1 MLKQELQLKQAL
13 SPRQIIEAT
22 LLQLNNSNLEKIIL
36 EELEKNPIL
45 EPAEIVEEV
54 LNSTDSEDVNNE
66 DWEDDY
72 EPANIYEPKKDKKT
86 IPIPDQT
93 NFLEKL
99 IDQLNEIDLAGWER
113 SIAEEIIYN
122 LDEHGYLSVDL
133 FLIADRFGK
142 DESEIEHILSVV
154 QHFDPPGLGSR
165 NLQECLMIQL
175 DNDKNLIAYKII
187 RDYFD
192 DFVNKRY
199 NRICEK
205 GRISNNDLSAV
216 IDIVSKLNP
225 RPGESSHFT
234 KDDTIIPDLIVNK
247 RSNQWEIIV
256 NDNWIPSLQ
265 ISKIYHKMIDDLD
278 SQTTKAKK
286 FLKHNYTSAKWFI
299 QAVEQRRETLV
310 NVMNEIINRQ
320 SEFFKGNIEELRPM
334 KLQDIAESID
344 MDISTVSRATRG
356 KYVETP
362 YGIYELKHYFT
373 ESITLNDG
381 KEISTHQVKLALKE
395 LIKDEDKHNPLSD
408 EELKDK
414 LIKLGYPVAR
424 RTVAKYRD
432 QLQLPVARLRKE
444 L

>member
-54 LNSTDSEDVNNE
+54 QNSTDSEGVNNE

-72 EPANIYEPKKDKKT
+72 EPANIYEPKRDKKNL
-86 IPIPDQT
+86 PIPDQT

-99 IDQLNEIDLAGWER
+99 IDQLNEIDLAEWER
-113 SIAEEIIYN
+113 SVAEEIIYN

-175 DNDKNLIAYKII
+175 DNDKNSITYKII

-362 YGIYELKHYFT
+362 YGIYELKYYFT

>member
-1 MLKQELQLKQAL
+1 MLKQELQLKQVL
-13 SPRQIIEAT
+13 SPQQVIEAT

-45 EPAEIVEEV
+45 EPAETVEEV
-54 LNSTDSEDVNNE
+54 QNSTDSEDVNNE
-66 DWEDDY
+66 DWDDDY
-72 EPANIYEPKKDKKT
+72 EPANIYEPKRDKKNL
-86 IPIPDQT
+86 PIPDQT

-99 IDQLNEIDLAGWER
+99 IGQLNDIDLADWER

-154 QHFDPPGLGSR
+154 QHLDPPGLGSR

-175 DNDKNLIAYKII
+175 DDDKGSITYKII

-199 NRICEK
+199 NRICKK
-205 GRISNNDLSAV
+205 GRISNTDLSAV
-216 IDIVSKLNP
+216 IDVISKLNP
-225 RPGESSHFT
+225 KPGEGSQIT
-234 KDDTIIPDLIVNK
+234 KDETIIPDLIVDK
-247 RSNQWEIIV
+247 RSNQWDIIV

-265 ISKIYHKMIDDLD
+265 ISKIYHKMVDDPD
-278 SQTTKAKK
+278 SQTPKTQK
-286 FLKHNYTSAKWFI
+286 FLKYNFNSAKWFI
-299 QAVEQRRETLV
+299 QAIEQRRDTLV

-344 MDISTVSRATRG
+344 MDISTISRATRG

-381 KEISTHQVKLALKE
+381 KEISTYQVKLALRQ
-395 LIKDEDKHNPLSD
+395 LIKDEDKHNPFSD
-408 EELKDK
+408 EELKDN
-414 LIKLGYPVAR
+414 LIKRGYPVAR
-424 RTVAKYRD
+424 RTVAKYRE
-432 QLQLPVARLRKE
+432 QLKLPVARLRKE

>member
-54 LNSTDSEDVNNE
+54 QNSTDSEDVNNE

-72 EPANIYEPKKDKKT
+72 EPANIYEPKREKKNL
-86 IPIPDQT
+86 PIPDQT

-99 IDQLNEIDLAGWER
+99 IDQLNEIDLAEWER
-113 SIAEEIIYN
+113 SVAEEIIYN

-175 DNDKNLIAYKII
+175 DNDKNSITYKII

-216 IDIVSKLNP
+216 IDVISKLNP
-225 RPGESSHFT
+225 KPGEGSQIT
-234 KDDTIIPDLIVNK
+234 KDETIIPDLIVNK

-256 NDNWIPSLQ
+256 NDIWIPSLR
-265 ISKIYHKMIDDLD
+265 ISKIYHKMTDDLD
-278 SQTTKAKK
+278 SQTTKTKK
-286 FLKHNYTSAKWFI
+286 FLKHNYNSAKWFI

-310 NVMNEIINRQ
+310 SVMNEIINRQ

-362 YGIYELKHYFT
+362 YGIYELKYYFT

-395 LIKDEDKHNPLSD
+395 LIKNEDKHNPLSD

-414 LIKLGYPVAR
+414 LKKLGYPVAR

>member
-13 SPRQIIEAT
+13 SPQQIIKAT

-45 EPAEIVEEV
+45 EPAETVEEV
-54 LNSTDSEDVNNE
+54 QNSTDSEDVNNE
-66 DWEDDY
+66 DWDDDY
-72 EPANIYEPKKDKKT
+72 EPANIYEPKRDKKNL
-86 IPIPDQT
+86 PIPDQT

-99 IDQLNEIDLAGWER
+99 IGQLNDIDLEDWER
-113 SIAEEIIYN
+113 SIAEEIVYN

-142 DESEIEHILSVV
+142 VESEIEHILSVV
-154 QHFDPPGLGSR
+154 QHLDPPGLGSR

-175 DNDKNLIAYKII
+175 DDDKDSITYKII

-205 GRISNNDLSAV
+205 GRISITDLSAV
-216 IDIVSKLNP
+216 IDVVSKLNP
-225 RPGESSHFT
+225 KPGEGSQIN
-234 KDDTIIPDLIVNK
+234 KDETIIPDLIVDK
-247 RSNQWEIIV
+247 RSNQWDIIV

-265 ISKIYHKMIDDLD
+265 ISKIYHKMVDDPD
-278 SQTTKAKK
+278 SQTPKTQK
-286 FLKHNYTSAKWFI
+286 FLKYNFNSAKWFI
-299 QAVEQRRETLV
+299 QAIEQRRDTLV

-344 MDISTVSRATRG
+344 MDISTISRATRG

-381 KEISTHQVKLALKE
+381 KEISTYQVKLALRQ
-395 LIKDEDKHNPLSD
+395 LIKDEDKHNPFSD
-408 EELKDK
+408 EELKDN
-414 LIKLGYPVAR
+414 LIKRGYPVAR
-424 RTVAKYRD
+424 RTVAKYRE
-432 QLQLPVARLRKE
+432 QLKLPVARLRKE

>member
-54 LNSTDSEDVNNE
+54 QNSTDSEDVNNE

-72 EPANIYEPKKDKKT
+72 EPANIYEPKKDKKN

-142 DESEIEHILSVV
+142 DASEIEHILSVV

-175 DNDKNLIAYKII
+175 DNDKSSITYKII

-216 IDIVSKLNP
+216 IDVVSKLNP
-225 RPGESSHFT
+225 RPGEGSQIT

-256 NDNWIPSLQ
+256 NDNWIPSLR
-265 ISKIYHKMIDDLD
+265 ISKIYHKMTDDLD
-278 SQTTKAKK
+278 SQTTKTKK
-286 FLKHNYTSAKWFI
+286 FLKHNYNSAKWFI

-310 NVMNEIINRQ
+310 SVMNEIINRQ

-362 YGIYELKHYFT
+362 YGIYELKYYFT

-395 LIKDEDKHNPLSD
+395 LIKNEDKHNPLSD

-414 LIKLGYPVAR
+414 LKKLGYPVAR

>member
-54 LNSTDSEDVNNE
+54 QNSTDSEGVNNE

-72 EPANIYEPKKDKKT
+72 EPANIYEPKRDKKNL
-86 IPIPDQT
+86 PIPDQT

-99 IDQLNEIDLAGWER
+99 IDQLNEIDLAEWER
-113 SIAEEIIYN
+113 SVAEEIIYN

-175 DNDKNLIAYKII
+175 DNDKNSITYKII

-256 NDNWIPSLQ
+256 NDNWIPSLK

>member
-1 MLKQELQLKQAL
+1 MLKQELQLKQVL
-13 SPRQIIEAT
+13 SPQQVIEAT

-45 EPAEIVEEV
+45 EPAETVEEV
-54 LNSTDSEDVNNE
+54 ENSTDSEDVNNE
-66 DWEDDY
+66 DWDDDY
-72 EPANIYEPKKDKKT
+72 EPANIYEPKRDKKNL
-86 IPIPDQT
+86 PIPDQT

-99 IDQLNEIDLAGWER
+99 IGQLNDIDLEDWER

-154 QHFDPPGLGSR
+154 QHLDPPGLGSR

-175 DNDKNLIAYKII
+175 DDDKDSITYKII

-199 NRICEK
+199 NRICKK
-205 GRISNNDLSAV
+205 GRISNTDLSAV
-216 IDIVSKLNP
+216 IDVISKLNP
-225 RPGESSHFT
+225 KPGEGSQIT
-234 KDDTIIPDLIVNK
+234 KDETIIPDLIVDK
-247 RSNQWEIIV
+247 RSNQWDIIV

-265 ISKIYHKMIDDLD
+265 ISKIYHKMVDDPD
-278 SQTTKAKK
+278 SQTPKTQK
-286 FLKHNYTSAKWFI
+286 FLKYNFNSAKWFI
-299 QAVEQRRETLV
+299 QAIEQRRDTLV

-344 MDISTVSRATRG
+344 MDISTISRATRG

-381 KEISTHQVKLALKE
+381 KEISTYQVKLALRQ
-395 LIKDEDKHNPLSD
+395 LIKDEDKHNPFSD
-408 EELKDK
+408 EELKDN
-414 LIKLGYPVAR
+414 LIKRGYPVAR
-424 RTVAKYRD
+424 RTVAKYRK
-432 QLQLPVARLRKE
+432 QLKLPVARLRKE

>member
-54 LNSTDSEDVNNE
+54 QNATDSEGVNNE

-72 EPANIYEPKKDKKT
+72 EPVNIYEPKRDKKNF
-86 IPIPDQT
+86 PIQDQT

-99 IDQLNEIDLAGWER
+99 IDQLNDIDLADWER

-175 DNDKNLIAYKII
+175 DNDKSTITYKII

-216 IDIVSKLNP
+216 IDVVSKLNP
-225 RPGESSHFT
+225 RPGEGSQIT

-373 ESITLNDG
+373 DSITLNDG

-414 LIKLGYPVAR
+414 LKKLGYPVAR

>member
-54 LNSTDSEDVNNE
+54 QNATDSEGVNNE

-72 EPANIYEPKKDKKT
+72 EPANIYEPKRDKKNL
-86 IPIPDQT
+86 PIPDQT

-99 IDQLNEIDLAGWER
+99 IDQLNEIDLAEWER
-113 SIAEEIIYN
+113 SVAEEIIYN

-175 DNDKNLIAYKII
+175 DNDKNSITYKII

>member
-45 EPAEIVEEV
+45 EPAEIVEEGH
-54 LNSTDSEDVNNE
+54 NSTDSEGVNNE

-72 EPANIYEPKKDKKT
+72 EPANIYEPKRDKKNL
-86 IPIPDQT
+86 PIPDQT

-99 IDQLNEIDLAGWER
+99 IDQLNEIDLAEWER
-113 SIAEEIIYN
+113 SVAEEIIYN

-175 DNDKNLIAYKII
+175 DNDKNSITYKII

-205 GRISNNDLSAV
+205 GRISKNDLSAV

-424 RTVAKYRD
+424 RTVAKYRG

>member
-1 MLKQELQLKQAL
+1 MLKQELQQKQAL
-13 SPRQIIEAT
+13 SPQQVIEAT
-22 LLQLNNSNLEKIIL
+22 LLQLNNSSLEKIIL

-45 EPAEIVEEV
+45 EPAETVEEV
-54 LNSTDSEDVNNE
+54 QNSTDSEDVNNE
-66 DWEDDY
+66 DWDDDY
-72 EPANIYEPKKDKKT
+72 EPANIYEPKKDKKNF
-86 IPIPDQT
+86 PIPDQT

-99 IDQLNEIDLAGWER
+99 INQLDDIDLADWER

-142 DESEIEHILSVV
+142 DESEIKHILSVV
-154 QHFDPPGLGSR
+154 QHLDPPGLGSR

-175 DNDKNLIAYKII
+175 DDDKGSITYKII
-187 RDYFD
+187 RDYFN

-205 GRISNNDLSAV
+205 VRISNTDLSAV
-216 IDIVSKLNP
+216 IDVISKLNP
-225 RPGESSHFT
+225 KPGQGSQLT
-234 KDDTIIPDLIVNK
+234 KDETIIPDLIVNK
-247 RSNQWEIIV
+247 RSNQWDIFV

-265 ISKIYHKMIDDLD
+265 ISKIYHKMIDNPD
-278 SQTTKAKK
+278 SQTKKTQK
-286 FLKHNYTSAKWFI
+286 FLKHNYNSAKWFI
-299 QAVEQRRETLV
+299 QAIEQRRDTLV

-344 MDISTVSRATRG
+344 MDISTISRATRG

-373 ESITLNDG
+373 DSITLNDG
-381 KEISTHQVKLALKE
+381 KEISTYRVKLALRQ
-395 LIKDEDKHNPLSD
+395 LIKDEDKHNPFSD

-414 LIKLGYPVAR
+414 LIKRGYPVAR

-432 QLQLPVARLRKE
+432 QLKLPVARLRKE
-444 L
+444 F

>member
-45 EPAEIVEEV
+45 EPAEIVEE
-54 LNSTDSEDVNNE
+54 LQNSTDSEGVNNE

-72 EPANIYEPKKDKKT
+72 EPANIYEPKRDKKNL
-86 IPIPDQT
+86 PIPDQT

-99 IDQLNEIDLAGWER
+99 IDQLNEIDLAEWER
-113 SIAEEIIYN
+113 SVAEEIIYN

-175 DNDKNLIAYKII
+175 DNDKNSITYKII

-247 RSNQWEIIV
+247 RSSQWEIIV

>member
-54 LNSTDSEDVNNE
+54 QNSTDSEDVNNE

-72 EPANIYEPKKDKKT
+72 EPANIYEPKKDKKN

-142 DESEIEHILSVV
+142 DASEIEHILSVV

-175 DNDKNLIAYKII
+175 DNDKSSIPYKII

-216 IDIVSKLNP
+216 IDVVSKLNP
-225 RPGESSHFT
+225 RPGEGSQIT

-256 NDNWIPSLQ
+256 NDNWIPSLR
-265 ISKIYHKMIDDLD
+265 ISKIYHKMTDDLD
-278 SQTTKAKK
+278 SQTTKTKK
-286 FLKHNYTSAKWFI
+286 FLKHNYNSAKWFI

-310 NVMNEIINRQ
+310 SVMNEIINRQ

-362 YGIYELKHYFT
+362 YGIYELKYYFT

-395 LIKDEDKHNPLSD
+395 LIKNEDKHNPISD

-414 LIKLGYPVAR
+414 LKKLGYPVAR

>member
-54 LNSTDSEDVNNE
+54 QNSTDSEGVNNE

-72 EPANIYEPKKDKKT
+72 EPANIYEPKRDKKNL
-86 IPIPDQT
+86 PIPDQT

-99 IDQLNEIDLAGWER
+99 IDQLNEIDLAEWER
-113 SIAEEIIYN
+113 SVAEEIIYN

-175 DNDKNLIAYKII
+175 DNDKNSITYKII

-247 RSNQWEIIV
+247 RSSQWEIIV

-320 SEFFKGNIEELRPM
+320 SEFFKGNIVELRPM

>member
-54 LNSTDSEDVNNE
+54 QNSTDSEDVNNE
-66 DWEDDY
+66 AWDDDY
-72 EPANIYEPKKDKKT
+72 EPANIYEPKRDKKNL
-86 IPIPDQT
+86 PIPDQT

-99 IDQLNEIDLAGWER
+99 IDQLNEIDLAEWER
-113 SIAEEIIYN
+113 SVAEEIIYN

-175 DNDKNLIAYKII
+175 DNDKNSITYKII

-424 RTVAKYRD
+424 RTVAKYRG

>member
-1 MLKQELQLKQAL
+1 MLKQELQQKQTL
-13 SPRQIIEAT
+13 SPQQVIEAT

-45 EPAEIVEEV
+45 EPAETVEEV
-54 LNSTDSEDVNNE
+54 QDSTDSEDVNNE
-66 DWEDDY
+66 DWDDDY
-72 EPANIYEPKKDKKT
+72 EPANIYEPKRDKKYF
-86 IPIPDQT
+86 PIKDQT

-99 IDQLNEIDLAGWER
+99 IDQLNDIDLADWER

-142 DESEIEHILSVV
+142 DESEIKHILSVV
-154 QHFDPPGLGSR
+154 QHLDPPGLGSR

-175 DNDKNLIAYKII
+175 DDDKSSITYKII
-187 RDYFD
+187 RDYFN

-205 GRISNNDLSAV
+205 VRISNTDLSAV
-216 IDIVSKLNP
+216 IDVISKLNP
-225 RPGESSHFT
+225 KPGQGSQLT
-234 KDDTIIPDLIVNK
+234 KDETIIPDLIVNK
-247 RSNQWEIIV
+247 RSNQWDIIV

-265 ISKIYHKMIDDLD
+265 ISKIYHKMIDNPD
-278 SQTTKAKK
+278 SQTPKTKK
-286 FLKHNYTSAKWFI
+286 FLKYNFNSAKWFI
-299 QAVEQRRETLV
+299 QAIEQRRDTLV

-344 MDISTVSRATRG
+344 MDISTISRATSG

-362 YGIYELKHYFT
+362 YGIYELKHYFNN
-373 ESITLNDG
+373 SITLNDG
-381 KEISTHQVKLALKE
+381 KEISTYRVKLALRQ
-395 LIKDEDKHNPLSD
+395 LIKDEDKHNPFSD

-414 LIKLGYPVAR
+414 LIKRGYPVAR
-424 RTVAKYRD
+424 RTVAKYRE
-432 QLQLPVARLRKE
+432 QLKLPVARLRKE

>member
-1 MLKQELQLKQAL
+1 M
-13 SPRQIIEAT
+13 R
-22 LLQLNNSNLEKIIL
+22 LLQ
-36 EELEKNPIL
+36 
-45 EPAEIVEEV
+45 
-54 LNSTDSEDVNNE
+54 DSIAGNDRKR
-66 DWEDDY
+66 D
-72 EPANIYEPKKDKKT
+72 KKDL
-86 IPIPDQT
+86 PIPDQT

-99 IDQLNEIDLAGWER
+99 IDQLNDIDLDETER

-122 LDEHGYLSVDL
+122 LDERGYLSVDL

-142 DESEIEHILSVV
+142 DESEIEHILYVI

-165 NLQECLMIQL
+165 NLQECLLIQL
-175 DNDKNLIAYKII
+175 DNDKSSIPYKII

-199 NRICEK
+199 SRICER
-205 GRISNNDLSAV
+205 GQISKKDLSTA

-225 RPGESSHFT
+225 RPGESSQFT
-234 KDDTIIPDLIVNK
+234 KNDTIIPDLIVNK

-256 NDNWIPSLQ
+256 NDNWIPTLQ
-265 ISKIYHKMIDDLD
+265 ISNIYHKMIDNLD
-278 SQTTKAKK
+278 SQTTKTKK
-286 FLKHNYTSAKWFI
+286 FLKHNYNSAKWFI
-299 QAVEQRRETLV
+299 QSVEQRRATLV
-310 NVMNEIINRQ
+310 NVMNEIIKRQ
-320 SEFFKGNIEELRPM
+320 SEFFKGNVEELQPM

-362 YGIYELKHYFT
+362 YGIYELKHFFT
-373 ESITLNDG
+373 DSITLNDG
-381 KEISTHQVKLALKE
+381 KEISTYKVKLALRQF
-395 LIKDEDKHNPLSD
+395 IKNEDKHNPLSD

-414 LIKLGYPVAR
+414 LIKRGYPVAR
-424 RTVAKYRD
+424 RTVAKYRK

>member
-54 LNSTDSEDVNNE
+54 QNSTDSEDVNNE

-72 EPANIYEPKKDKKT
+72 EPANIYEPKKDKKN

-99 IDQLNEIDLAGWER
+99 IGQLNEIDLAGWER

-142 DESEIEHILSVV
+142 DASEIEHILSVV

-175 DNDKNLIAYKII
+175 DNDKSSITYKII

-216 IDIVSKLNP
+216 IDVVSKLNP
-225 RPGESSHFT
+225 RPGEGSQIT

-256 NDNWIPSLQ
+256 NDNWIPSLR
-265 ISKIYHKMIDDLD
+265 ISKIYHKMTDDLD
-278 SQTTKAKK
+278 SQTTKTKK
-286 FLKHNYTSAKWFI
+286 FLKHNYNSAKWFI

-310 NVMNEIINRQ
+310 SVMNEIINRQ

-362 YGIYELKHYFT
+362 YGIYELKYYFT

-395 LIKDEDKHNPLSD
+395 LIKNEDKHNPISD

-414 LIKLGYPVAR
+414 LKKLGYPVAR

>member
-54 LNSTDSEDVNNE
+54 QNSTDSEDVNNE

-72 EPANIYEPKKDKKT
+72 EPANIYEPKRDKKNL
-86 IPIPDQT
+86 PIPDQT

-99 IDQLNEIDLAGWER
+99 IDQLNEIDLAEWER
-113 SIAEEIIYN
+113 SVAEEIIYN

-175 DNDKNLIAYKII
+175 DNDKNSITYKII

-247 RSNQWEIIV
+247 RSSQWEIIV

-381 KEISTHQVKLALKE
+381 KEISTYQVKLALKE

>member
-54 LNSTDSEDVNNE
+54 QNSTDSEGVNNE

-72 EPANIYEPKKDKKT
+72 EPANIYEPKRDKKNL
-86 IPIPDQT
+86 PIPDQT

-99 IDQLNEIDLAGWER
+99 IDQLNEIDLAEWER
-113 SIAEEIIYN
+113 SVAEEIIYN

-175 DNDKNLIAYKII
+175 DNDKNSITYKII

-247 RSNQWEIIV
+247 RSSQWEIIV

>member
-54 LNSTDSEDVNNE
+54 QNSTDSEGVNNE

-72 EPANIYEPKKDKKT
+72 EPANIYEPKRDKKNL
-86 IPIPDQT
+86 PIPDQT

-99 IDQLNEIDLAGWER
+99 IDQLNEIDLAEWER
-113 SIAEEIIYN
+113 SVAEEIIYN

-175 DNDKNLIAYKII
+175 DNDKNSITYKII

-247 RSNQWEIIV
+247 RSSQWEIIV

-424 RTVAKYRD
+424 RTVAKYRG

>member
-1 MLKQELQLKQAL
+1 MLKQELQQKQAL
-13 SPRQIIEAT
+13 SPQQVIEAT

-45 EPAEIVEEV
+45 EPAENMEEV
-54 LNSTDSEDVNNE
+54 ENSTDSEDVNNE
-66 DWEDDY
+66 DWDDDY
-72 EPANIYEPKKDKKT
+72 EPANIYEPKRDKKNY
-86 IPIPDQT
+86 PIKDQT

-99 IDQLNEIDLAGWER
+99 IDQLNDIDLADWER

-175 DNDKNLIAYKII
+175 DDDKGSITYKII
-187 RDYFD
+187 RDYFN

-205 GRISNNDLSAV
+205 VRISNTDLSAV
-216 IDIVSKLNP
+216 IDVISKLNP
-225 RPGESSHFT
+225 KPGQGSQLT
-234 KDDTIIPDLIVNK
+234 KDETIIPDLIVNK
-247 RSNQWEIIV
+247 RSNQWDIFV

-265 ISKIYHKMIDDLD
+265 ISKIYHKMIDNPD
-278 SQTTKAKK
+278 SQTKKTQK
-286 FLKHNYTSAKWFI
+286 FLKHNYNSAKWFI
-299 QAVEQRRETLV
+299 QAIEQRRDTLV

-344 MDISTVSRATRG
+344 MDISTISRATSG

-362 YGIYELKHYFT
+362 YGIYELKHYFNN
-373 ESITLNDG
+373 SITLNDG
-381 KEISTHQVKLALKE
+381 KEISTYQVKLALRQ
-395 LIKDEDKHNPLSD
+395 LIKDEDKHNPFSD

-414 LIKLGYPVAR
+414 LIKRGYPVAR

-432 QLQLPVARLRKE
+432 QLKLPVARLRKE
-444 L
+444 F

>member
-54 LNSTDSEDVNNE
+54 QNSTDSEGVNNE

-72 EPANIYEPKKDKKT
+72 EPANIYEPKRDKKNL
-86 IPIPDQT
+86 PIPDQT

-99 IDQLNEIDLAGWER
+99 IDQLNEIDLAEWER
-113 SIAEEIIYN
+113 SVAEEIIYN

-175 DNDKNLIAYKII
+175 DNDKNSITYKII

-344 MDISTVSRATRG
+344 IDISTVSRATRG

>member
-54 LNSTDSEDVNNE
+54 QNSTDSEGVNNE

-72 EPANIYEPKKDKKT
+72 EPANIYEPKRDKKNL
-86 IPIPDQT
+86 PIPDQT

-99 IDQLNEIDLAGWER
+99 IDQLNEIDLAEWER
-113 SIAEEIIYN
+113 SVAEEIIYN

-142 DESEIEHILSVV
+142 DESEIEYILSVV

-175 DNDKNLIAYKII
+175 DNDKNSITYKII

-234 KDDTIIPDLIVNK
+234 KDETIIPDLIVNK

>member
-54 LNSTDSEDVNNE
+54 QNSTDSEGVNNE

-72 EPANIYEPKKDKKT
+72 EPANIYEPKRDKKNL
-86 IPIPDQT
+86 PIPDQT

-99 IDQLNEIDLAGWER
+99 IDQLNEIDLAEWER
-113 SIAEEIIYN
+113 SVAEDIIYN

-165 NLQECLMIQL
+165 NIQECLMIQL
-175 DNDKNLIAYKII
+175 DNDKDSITYKII

-265 ISKIYHKMIDDLD
+265 ISKIYHKMTDDLD
-278 SQTTKAKK
+278 SQTTKTKK
-286 FLKHNYTSAKWFI
+286 FLKHNYNSAKWFI

>member
-13 SPRQIIEAT
+13 SPQQIIEAT

-54 LNSTDSEDVNNE
+54 QNSTDSEGVNNE

-72 EPANIYEPKKDKKT
+72 EPANIYEPKRDKKNL
-86 IPIPDQT
+86 PIPDQT

-99 IDQLNEIDLAGWER
+99 IDQLNEIDLAEWER
-113 SIAEEIIYN
+113 SVAEEIIYN

-175 DNDKNLIAYKII
+175 DNDKNSITYKII

-334 KLQDIAESID
+334 KLQDIAESIN
-344 MDISTVSRATRG
+344 MDISTISRATRG

>member
-54 LNSTDSEDVNNE
+54 QNSTDSEGVNNE

-72 EPANIYEPKKDKKT
+72 EPANIYEPKRDKKNL
-86 IPIPDQT
+86 PIPDQT

-99 IDQLNEIDLAGWER
+99 IDQLNEIDLAEWER
-113 SIAEEIIYN
+113 SVAEEIIYN

-175 DNDKNLIAYKII
+175 DNDKSSITYKII

-395 LIKDEDKHNPLSD
+395 LIKDEDKHNPFSD

>member
-54 LNSTDSEDVNNE
+54 QNSTDSEDVNDE

-72 EPANIYEPKKDKKT
+72 EPANIYEPKREKKNL
-86 IPIPDQT
+86 PIPDQT

-142 DESEIEHILSVV
+142 EESEIEHILSIV

-175 DNDKNLIAYKII
+175 DNDKSSITYKIM

-205 GRISNNDLSAV
+205 GRISNNDLAAV
-216 IDIVSKLNP
+216 IDIVSNLNP
-225 RPGESSHFT
+225 RPGDGSQFT

-256 NDNWIPSLQ
+256 NDNWIPFLQ
-265 ISKIYHKMIDDLD
+265 ISKIYHKIIDDLD
-278 SQTTKAKK
+278 SQTKKTKK
-286 FLKHNYTSAKWFI
+286 FLKHNYNSAKTPKIF
-299 QAVEQRRETLV
+299 Q
-310 NVMNEIINRQ
+310 MNQ
-320 SEFFKGNIEELRPM
+320 KSQK
-334 KLQDIAESID
+334 
-344 MDISTVSRATRG
+344 ISR
-356 KYVETP
+356 
-362 YGIYELKHYFT
+362 I
-373 ESITLNDG
+373 
-381 KEISTHQVKLALKE
+381 
-395 LIKDEDKHNPLSD
+395 
-408 EELKDK
+408 
-414 LIKLGYPVAR
+414 
-424 RTVAKYRD
+424 
-432 QLQLPVARLRKE
+432 
-444 L
+444 

>member
-13 SPRQIIEAT
+13 SPQQVIEAT

-45 EPAEIVEEV
+45 EPAETVEEV
-54 LNSTDSEDVNNE
+54 ENSTDSEDVNNE
-66 DWEDDY
+66 DWDDDY
-72 EPANIYEPKKDKKT
+72 EPANIYEPKRDKKNL
-86 IPIPDQT
+86 PIPDQT

-99 IDQLNEIDLAGWER
+99 IGQLNDIDLADWER

-142 DESEIEHILSVV
+142 VESEIEHILSVV
-154 QHFDPPGLGSR
+154 QHLDPPGLGSR

-175 DNDKNLIAYKII
+175 DDDKGSITYKII

-199 NRICEK
+199 NRICKK
-205 GRISNNDLSAV
+205 GRISNTDLSAV
-216 IDIVSKLNP
+216 IDVVSKLNP
-225 RPGESSHFT
+225 KPGEGSQIT
-234 KDDTIIPDLIVNK
+234 KDETIIPDLIVDK
-247 RSNQWEIIV
+247 RSNQWDIIV

-265 ISKIYHKMIDDLD
+265 ISKIYHKMVDDPD
-278 SQTTKAKK
+278 SQTPKTQK
-286 FLKHNYTSAKWFI
+286 FLKYNFNSAKWFI
-299 QAVEQRRETLV
+299 QAIEQRRDTLV

-344 MDISTVSRATRG
+344 MDISTISRATRG

-381 KEISTHQVKLALKE
+381 KEISTYQVKLALRQ
-395 LIKDEDKHNPLSD
+395 LIKDEDKHNPFSD
-408 EELKDK
+408 EELKDN
-414 LIKLGYPVAR
+414 LIKRGYPVAR
-424 RTVAKYRD
+424 RTVAKYRE
-432 QLQLPVARLRKE
+432 QLKLPVARLRKE

>member
-1 MLKQELQLKQAL
+1 MLKQELQLKQVL
-13 SPRQIIEAT
+13 SPQQVIEAT

-36 EELEKNPIL
+36 EELENNPIL
-45 EPAEIVEEV
+45 EPAETVEEV
-54 LNSTDSEDVNNE
+54 ENSTDSEDVNNE
-66 DWEDDY
+66 DWDDDY
-72 EPANIYEPKKDKKT
+72 EPANIYEPKRDKKNL
-86 IPIPDQT
+86 PIPDQT

-99 IDQLNEIDLAGWER
+99 IDQLNDIDLADWER

-142 DESEIEHILSVV
+142 DESEIEHILFVV
-154 QHFDPPGLGSR
+154 QHLDPPGLGSR

-175 DNDKNLIAYKII
+175 DDDKDSITYKII

-205 GRISNNDLSAV
+205 GRISNTDLSAV
-216 IDIVSKLNP
+216 IDVISKLNP
-225 RPGESSHFT
+225 KPGEGSQIT
-234 KDDTIIPDLIVNK
+234 KDETIIPDLIVEK
-247 RSNQWEIIV
+247 RSNQWDIIV

-265 ISKIYHKMIDDLD
+265 ISKIYHKMVDDPD
-278 SQTTKAKK
+278 SQTPKTQK
-286 FLKHNYTSAKWFI
+286 FLKYNFNSAKWFI
-299 QAVEQRRETLV
+299 QAIEQRRDTLV

-344 MDISTVSRATRG
+344 MDISTISRATRG

-381 KEISTHQVKLALKE
+381 KEISTYQVKLALRQ
-395 LIKDEDKHNPLSD
+395 LIKDEDKHNPFSD
-408 EELKDK
+408 KELKDN
-414 LIKLGYPVAR
+414 LIKRGYPVAR
-424 RTVAKYRD
+424 RTVAKYRE
-432 QLQLPVARLRKE
+432 QLKLPVARLRKE

>member
-54 LNSTDSEDVNNE
+54 QNSTDSEGVNNE

-72 EPANIYEPKKDKKT
+72 EPANIYEPKRDKKNL
-86 IPIPDQT
+86 PIPDQT

-99 IDQLNEIDLAGWER
+99 IDQLNEIDLAEWER
-113 SIAEEIIYN
+113 SVAEEIIYN

-175 DNDKNLIAYKII
+175 DNDKNSITYKII

-247 RSNQWEIIV
+247 RSSQWEIIV

-381 KEISTHQVKLALKE
+381 KEISTYQVKLALKE

>member
-13 SPRQIIEAT
+13 SPQQIIEAT

-45 EPAEIVEEV
+45 EPAETVEEV
-54 LNSTDSEDVNNE
+54 ENSTDSEDVNNE
-66 DWEDDY
+66 DWDDDY
-72 EPANIYEPKKDKKT
+72 EPANIYEPKRDKKNL
-86 IPIPDQT
+86 PIPDQT

-99 IDQLNEIDLAGWER
+99 IGQLNDIDLADWER

-142 DESEIEHILSVV
+142 VESEIEHILSVV
-154 QHFDPPGLGSR
+154 QHLDPPGLGSR

-175 DNDKNLIAYKII
+175 DDDKGSITYKII

-199 NRICEK
+199 NRICKK
-205 GRISNNDLSAV
+205 GRISNTDLSAV
-216 IDIVSKLNP
+216 IDVVSKLNP
-225 RPGESSHFT
+225 KPGEGSQIT
-234 KDDTIIPDLIVNK
+234 KDETIIPDLIVDK
-247 RSNQWEIIV
+247 RSNQWDIIV

-265 ISKIYHKMIDDLD
+265 ISKIYHKIIDNPD
-278 SQTTKAKK
+278 SQTTKTQK
-286 FLKHNYTSAKWFI
+286 FLKHNYNSAKWFI
-299 QAVEQRRETLV
+299 QAIEQRRDTLV

-320 SEFFKGNIEELRPM
+320 SEFFKGNIEELQPM

-344 MDISTVSRATRG
+344 MDISTISRATSG

-362 YGIYELKHYFT
+362 YGIYELKHYFNN
-373 ESITLNDG
+373 SITLNDG
-381 KEISTHQVKLALKE
+381 KEISTYRVKLALRQ
-395 LIKDEDKHNPLSD
+395 LIKDEDKHNPFSD

-414 LIKLGYPVAR
+414 LIKRGYPVAR

-432 QLQLPVARLRKE
+432 QLKLPVARLRKE

>member
-1 MLKQELQLKQAL
+1 MLKQELQQKQTL
-13 SPRQIIEAT
+13 SPQQVIEAT

-45 EPAEIVEEV
+45 EPAETVEEV
-54 LNSTDSEDVNNE
+54 QDSTDSEDVNNE
-66 DWEDDY
+66 DWDDDY
-72 EPANIYEPKKDKKT
+72 EPANIYEPKRDKKNL
-86 IPIPDQT
+86 PIPDQT

-99 IDQLNEIDLAGWER
+99 IGQLNDIDLADWER
-113 SIAEEIIYN
+113 SIAEEIVYN

-154 QHFDPPGLGSR
+154 QHLDPPGLGSR

-175 DNDKNLIAYKII
+175 DDDKDSITYKII
-187 RDYFD
+187 KDYFD

-205 GRISNNDLSAV
+205 GRISNTDLSAV
-216 IDIVSKLNP
+216 IDVISKLNP
-225 RPGESSHFT
+225 KPGQGSQLT
-234 KDDTIIPDLIVNK
+234 KDETIIPDLIVNK
-247 RSNQWEIIV
+247 RSNQWDIIV

-265 ISKIYHKMIDDLD
+265 ISKIYHKMIDNPD
-278 SQTTKAKK
+278 SQTKKTQK
-286 FLKHNYTSAKWFI
+286 FLKHNYNSAKWFI
-299 QAVEQRRETLV
+299 QAIEQRRDTLV

-344 MDISTVSRATRG
+344 MDISTISRATRG

-362 YGIYELKHYFT
+362 YGIYELKHYFNN
-373 ESITLNDG
+373 SITLNDG
-381 KEISTHQVKLALKE
+381 KEISTYRVKLALRQ
-395 LIKDEDKHNPLSD
+395 LIKDEDKHNPFSD

-414 LIKLGYPVAR
+414 LIKRGYPVAR
-424 RTVAKYRD
+424 RTVAKYRE
-432 QLQLPVARLRKE
+432 QLKLPVARLRKE

>member
-45 EPAEIVEEV
+45 EPAELVEEV
-54 LNSTDSEDVNNE
+54 QNSTDSEGVNNE

-72 EPANIYEPKKDKKT
+72 EPANIYEPKRDKKNL
-86 IPIPDQT
+86 PIPDQT

-99 IDQLNEIDLAGWER
+99 IDQLNEIDLAEWER
-113 SIAEEIIYN
+113 SVAEEIIYN

-175 DNDKNLIAYKII
+175 DNDKNSITYKII

>member
-13 SPRQIIEAT
+13 SPQQIIKAT

-54 LNSTDSEDVNNE
+54 QNSTDSEEVKNE

-72 EPANIYEPKKDKKT
+72 EPANIYEPKRDKKNL
-86 IPIPDQT
+86 PIPDQT

-99 IDQLNEIDLAGWER
+99 IDQLNDIDLADWER

-142 DESEIEHILSVV
+142 DESEIEHILFVV
-154 QHFDPPGLGSR
+154 QHLDPPGLGSR

-175 DNDKNLIAYKII
+175 DDDKDSITYKII

-205 GRISNNDLSAV
+205 GRISNTDLSAV
-216 IDIVSKLNP
+216 IDVISKLNP
-225 RPGESSHFT
+225 KPGEGSQIT
-234 KDDTIIPDLIVNK
+234 KDETIIPDLIVNK
-247 RSNQWEIIV
+247 RSNQWDIFV

-265 ISKIYHKMIDDLD
+265 ISKIYHKMIDNPD
-278 SQTTKAKK
+278 SQTKKTQK
-286 FLKHNYTSAKWFI
+286 FLKHNYNSAKWFI
-299 QAVEQRRETLV
+299 QAIEQRRDTLV

-344 MDISTVSRATRG
+344 MDISTISRATRG

-373 ESITLNDG
+373 DSITLNDG
-381 KEISTHQVKLALKE
+381 KEISTYRVKLALRQ
-395 LIKDEDKHNPLSD
+395 LIKDEDKHNPFSD

-414 LIKLGYPVAR
+414 LIKHGYPVAR

-432 QLQLPVARLRKE
+432 QLKLPVARLRKE

>member
-13 SPRQIIEAT
+13 SPQQIIKAT

-54 LNSTDSEDVNNE
+54 QNSTDSEDVNNE
-66 DWEDDY
+66 DWDDDY
-72 EPANIYEPKKDKKT
+72 EPANIYEPKKDKKNF
-86 IPIPDQT
+86 PIPDQI

-99 IDQLNEIDLAGWER
+99 INRLDDIDLADWER

-142 DESEIEHILSVV
+142 DESEIEHILSVI

-175 DNDKNLIAYKII
+175 DNDKSSITYKII

-205 GRISNNDLSAV
+205 GRISITDLSAV
-216 IDIVSKLNP
+216 IDVVSKLNP
-225 RPGESSHFT
+225 KPGEGSQIN
-234 KDDTIIPDLIVNK
+234 KDETIIPDLIVEK

-265 ISKIYHKMIDDLD
+265 ISKIYHKMVDDPD
-278 SQTTKAKK
+278 SQTPKTQK
-286 FLKHNYTSAKWFI
+286 FLKYNFNSAKWFI
-299 QAVEQRRETLV
+299 QAIEQRRDTLV

-344 MDISTVSRATRG
+344 MDISTISRATRG

-381 KEISTHQVKLALKE
+381 KEISTYQVKLALRQ
-395 LIKDEDKHNPLSD
+395 LIKDEDKHNPFSD

-414 LIKLGYPVAR
+414 LIKRGYPVAR
-424 RTVAKYRD
+424 RTVAKYRK
-432 QLQLPVARLRKE
+432 QLKLPVARLRKE